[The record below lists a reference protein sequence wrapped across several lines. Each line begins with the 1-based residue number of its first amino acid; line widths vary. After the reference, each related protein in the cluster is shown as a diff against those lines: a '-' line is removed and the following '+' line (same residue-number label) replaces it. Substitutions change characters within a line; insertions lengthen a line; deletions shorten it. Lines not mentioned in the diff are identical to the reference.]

1 MSSHGLH
8 DRETRNRRRKALPI
22 APDGLTDRNEIRARA
37 CERLRGDSEDD
48 IVEVSLAHLGER
60 HPGLTYEREHILF
73 MTTKF
78 RR

>member
-1 MSSHGLH
+1 MSM
-8 DRETRNRRRKALPI
+8 
-22 APDGLTDRNEIRARA
+22 PDEPNPDPGHPGYLWVLD
-37 CERLRGDSEDD
+37 CPCGERLRGTSEDE

-60 HPGLTYEREHILF
+60 HPDLTYEREQILF